1 MFEFIDTC
9 ITEVLINIGISEKA
23 IPNNRTIVSFILD
36 FILDFRFFFFF
47 LDFIPMSCINIWY
60 KESLSPSG
68 IMRVTDSFVVKYPLF
83 LMVIDPCIKLTNT

>member
-36 FILDFRFFFFF
+36 FRFFFFFF
-47 LDFIPMSCINIWY
+47 LDFIAMSCINLWY

-83 LMVIDPCIKLTNT
+83 LMVIDPCIKLSNT